1 MFSVAI
7 VASALSVVSAYS
19 KCSPDDVKGPITIP
33 LTKVLSTSPI
43 EISGS
48 IEIIDGCTFKVTG
61 FTFYNARTARWYGG
75 IGSAGDAITL
85 SDATVNPSAG
95 KGEQTFKFRDVV
107 GAPVS
112 FRDFNQ
118 FRLFDEESQVVIA
131 TAEVPS
137 DLAVR
142 PGTGSNTNPLS
153 KNGNASSGPL
163 GKFEILPLVL
173 MILSVL

>member
-1 MFSVAI
+1 
-7 VASALSVVSAYS
+7 
-19 KCSPDDVKGPITIP
+19 
-33 LTKVLSTSPI
+33 
-43 EISGS
+43 
-48 IEIIDGCTFKVTG
+48 VTG

-107 GAPVS
+107 GAQVS
-112 FRDFNQ
+112 LRDFNQ
-118 FRLFDEESQVVIA
+118 FRLFDEESQVLIA

-142 PGTGSNTNPLS
+142 PGTGSNKNPS
-153 KNGNASSGPL
+153 SNKNATASSGQAAKL
-163 GKFEILPLVL
+163 EILPLVL